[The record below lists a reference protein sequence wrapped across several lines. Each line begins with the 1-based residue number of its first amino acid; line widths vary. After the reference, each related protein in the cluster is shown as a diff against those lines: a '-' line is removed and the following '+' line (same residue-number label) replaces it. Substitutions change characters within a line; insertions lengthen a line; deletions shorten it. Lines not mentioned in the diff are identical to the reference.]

1 MPSSS
6 ARVLSRAAAER
17 AAARV
22 EALAKEE
29 ADAAAARAAREHV
42 DDGLARFRYAFS
54 DGSTYHL
61 NMFPLRHGYV
71 RRLMREV
78 GFQRI
83 TSYGDY
89 QRGHDDPD
97 FYVHVAEKEYLF
109 DTDITAI

>member
-1 MPSSS
+1 MRS
-6 ARVLSRAAAER
+6 APRPPRPPP
-17 AAARV
+17 AARLGRDGV
-22 EALAKEE
+22 VD
-29 ADAAAARAAREHV
+29 ADAAVRAEGV